1 MSKPLPSVP
10 LLFSSAIMPGLLR
23 TTFPKSITTRLD
35 DGRKL
40 PEVGRVMWA
49 KEAFRCRWGWDGSL
63 IVEYLDGVERKFP
76 FEEQEQTIGDWNQ
89 PRASLNDGIVSPLL
103 MPQFMTRYSARLTA
117 VRRERLQDITEEQA
131 MREGL
136 PYRYDDRNFS
146 DEVFWL
152 PPDNTPCWMALDA
165 LKAWW
170 DRLHPDQP
178 WESNPMVKRFEWDAK
193 TAEVYRG

>member
-10 LLFSSAIMPGLLR
+10 LLFNPAIMPGLLR

-40 PEVGRVMWA
+40 PDVGRVMWA
-49 KEAFRCRWGWDGSL
+49 REVFRVRWFESRGLLVS
-63 IVEYLDGVERKFP
+63 YTDGVERIINEAPYGWHMPTDFY
-76 FEEQEQTIGDWNQ
+76 G
-89 PRASLNDGIVSPLL
+89 RAVSPRY

-117 VRRERLQDITEEQA
+117 VRREPLHNITEEQA

-136 PYRYDDRNFS
+136 PYRYDDRNYS

-152 PPDNTPCWMALDA
+152 PPDNTPCGMAIDA

-178 WESNPMVKRFEWDAK
+178 WNTNPMVRRFEWDAQ